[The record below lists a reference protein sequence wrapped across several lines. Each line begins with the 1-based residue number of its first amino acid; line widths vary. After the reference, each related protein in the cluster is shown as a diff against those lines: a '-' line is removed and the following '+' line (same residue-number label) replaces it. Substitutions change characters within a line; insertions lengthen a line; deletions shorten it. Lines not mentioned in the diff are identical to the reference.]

1 MNAAS
6 LARAAAVLAIG
17 GLLAACSGTS
27 PRLTPFTKIDGSD
40 PSVLAKMDGSWT
52 VINTGGN
59 KVEGMTPPAV
69 MVFDTRGA
77 SVSGFDGCND
87 FRGSYTFEQG
97 RLTARVQSTRR
108 ACTSEL
114 ARTVSTRIND
124 LLAQG
129 AEVVD
134 TAFMG
139 ANVLML
145 KNANGDVRM
154 GPTDVLKKQ

>member
-1 MNAAS
+1 MNTAS
-6 LARAAAVLAIG
+6 LARSAAVLAVG

-40 PSVLAKMDGSWT
+40 PLVLAKMEGSWT

-69 MVFDTRGA
+69 IVFDTRA
-77 SVSGFDGCND
+77 SSVSGFDGCNN
-87 FRGSYTFEQG
+87 FRGSYVFEQG
-97 RLTARVQSTRR
+97 RLKARVQSTRR
-108 ACTSEL
+108 ACTSDQ
-114 ARTVSTRIND
+114 ARMVSTRIND
-124 LLAQG
+124 LFAQG

-134 TAFMG
+134 TAFMN

-145 KNANGDVRM
+145 KNADGDVRM